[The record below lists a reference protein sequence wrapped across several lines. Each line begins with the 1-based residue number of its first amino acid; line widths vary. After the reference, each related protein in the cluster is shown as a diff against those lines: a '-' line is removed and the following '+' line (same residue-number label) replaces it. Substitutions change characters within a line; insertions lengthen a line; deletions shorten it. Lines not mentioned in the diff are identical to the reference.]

1 MDTSR
6 LEELLEQLL
15 EKQDELIQR
24 IESLEATVERQLT
37 EVNSGISDL
46 KYSSSLIHDELN
58 WWGKEHSL
66 AKQVLEALDRIYT
79 AVG

>member
-24 IESLEATVERQLT
+24 IESLEATVER
-37 EVNSGISDL
+37 
-46 KYSSSLIHDELN
+46 
-58 WWGKEHSL
+58 
-66 AKQVLEALDRIYT
+66 
-79 AVG
+79 